1 MLFIFI
7 FAYEDKIYWYVLRG
21 LIRNIENNFRF
32 GYLDPEEDGMNEYIF
47 VRIKVKDYR
56 II

>member
-1 MLFIFI
+1 MF
-7 FAYEDKIYWYVLRG
+7 
-21 LIRNIENNFRF
+21 NNFRF